1 MSVPLDR
8 LYNFL
13 HDVCNHR
20 DLIIYRFF
28 PHGSKKIID
37 LLPINPKTIVPG
49 GWNPNIFY
57 MICHDQEP
65 LDYDAYA
72 TSTVAEE
79 FIAGNPH
86 AVFKFSQ
93 PITQKE
99 HIHLYSKLNL
109 RMVVQN
115 PVISMYSKKP
125 VLLVH
130 SEKNSQDLQ
139 RYEQQL
145 NMTGVYWWS
154 HAAIARDWF
163 RYAEHDPSLDSRDV
177 SHDFLVYNRAWTGTR
192 EYRLKFADLLIDHDL
207 VLHCRTKFAA
217 FDSGR
222 HYCDHVFKNKTFEIS
237 RADLEQIF
245 KPNLVDST
253 ASADYVNH
261 DYTSTQLEIVLET
274 LFDDD
279 RIQLTEKSLRP
290 IACGHPFMLMST
302 PGSLEYL
309 RSYGFETF
317 GPHIDES
324 YDAVLDPAERMR
336 SIVAEMRR
344 IASLSLDQKQ
354 QLYTELRLIA
364 ARNKQLFF
372 SNSWYNNVIEEFKN
386 NFDQASQVTVEIIKQ
401 DFWNPAAQS

>member
-13 HDVCNHR
+13 HDVCNHH

-28 PHGSKKIID
+28 PHGSKKITD
-37 LLPINPKTIVPG
+37 LKPITTVRPVVPG
-49 GWNPNIFY
+49 TTNPVY

-72 TSTVAEE
+72 TVST
-79 FIAGNPH
+79 AGEY
-86 AVFKFSQ
+86 AAAIQDTIFKISH
-93 PITQKE
+93 PIVEKE
-99 HIHLYSKLNL
+99 QINFLSKLNL
-109 RMVVQN
+109 RMVVTI
-115 PVISMYSKKP
+115 PVYSMCLKKP

-130 SEKNSQDLQ
+130 SEKNSQNLQ

-145 NMTGVYWWS
+145 NMAGVYWWS

-163 RYAEHDPSLDSRDV
+163 RHAEHDPSLDSR
-177 SHDFLVYNRAWTGTR
+177 SATHDFLVYNRAWTGTR
-192 EYRLKFADLLIDHDL
+192 EYRLKFAELLVEHDL
-207 VLHCRTKFAA
+207 VPYCRTTFAPL
-217 FDSGR
+217 DNGN
-222 HYCDHVFKNKTFEIS
+222 HYHDHVFKNKTFEIS
-237 RADLEQIF
+237 RCDLEQIF
-245 KPNLVDST
+245 EPNTVDST
-253 ASADYVNH
+253 ASADYVSQ
-261 DYTSTQLEIVLET
+261 DYISTQLEIVLET

-290 IACGHPFMLMST
+290 IACGHPFMLAST

-317 GPHIDES
+317 GPYINES

-336 SIVAEMRR
+336 FIVAEMQR
-344 IASLSLDQKQ
+344 ITSLPLDQKQ
-354 QLYTELRLIA
+354 QLYAELRLIA

-372 SNSWYNNVIEEFKN
+372 SKSWHDSVIQEFKN
-386 NFDQASQVTVEIIKQ
+386 NFEQALKVTVKPVTK
-401 DFWNPAAQS
+401 DFWDPVTQS

>member
-1 MSVPLDR
+1 
-8 LYNFL
+8 
-13 HDVCNHR
+13 
-20 DLIIYRFF
+20 
-28 PHGSKKIID
+28 
-37 LLPINPKTIVPG
+37 
-49 GWNPNIFY
+49 
-57 MICHDQEP
+57 
-65 LDYDAYA
+65 
-72 TSTVAEE
+72 
-79 FIAGNPH
+79 
-86 AVFKFSQ
+86 
-93 PITQKE
+93 
-99 HIHLYSKLNL
+99 
-109 RMVVQN
+109 
-115 PVISMYSKKP
+115 
-125 VLLVH
+125 
-130 SEKNSQDLQ
+130 
-139 RYEQQL
+139 
-145 NMTGVYWWS
+145 
-154 HAAIARDWF
+154 
-163 RYAEHDPSLDSRDV
+163 
-177 SHDFLVYNRAWTGTR
+177 VYNRAWTGTR
-192 EYRLKFADLLIDHDL
+192 EYRLKFAELLVEHDL

-245 KPNLVDST
+245 EPNLVDST

-324 YDAVLDPAERMR
+324 YDAIQNPVSRMR
-336 SIVAEMRR
+336 SIVTEMQRL
-344 IASLSLDQKQ
+344 ASLSLDQKQ
-354 QLYTELRLIA
+354 QLYTKLRLIA

-372 SNSWYNNVIEEFKN
+372 SKSWYNNVIQEFKN
-386 NFDQASQVTVEIIKQ
+386 NFDQASQVTVEIVSP

>member
-1 MSVPLDR
+1 
-8 LYNFL
+8 
-13 HDVCNHR
+13 
-20 DLIIYRFF
+20 
-28 PHGSKKIID
+28 
-37 LLPINPKTIVPG
+37 
-49 GWNPNIFY
+49 

-72 TSTVAEE
+72 TRTVVEE

-86 AVFKFSQ
+86 TFFKTFQ
-93 PITQKE
+93 HATDE
-99 HIHLYSKLNL
+99 NLDLYSKLNL
-109 RMVVQN
+109 RMVIQN
-115 PVISMYSKKP
+115 PVGSLYIKKP

-130 SEKNSQDLQ
+130 SEKKSQDLQ

-163 RYAEHDPSLDSRDV
+163 RYAEHDPSLNIRDV

-192 EYRLKFADLLIDHDL
+192 EYRLKFAELLVEQDL

-245 KPNLVDST
+245 EPNLVDST

-336 SIVAEMRR
+336 FIVAEMRR

-372 SNSWYNNVIEEFKN
+372 SNSWYNSVIEEFKN
-386 NFDQASQVTVEIIKQ
+386 NFDQASQVTVEIVKP

>member
-1 MSVPLDR
+1 
-8 LYNFL
+8 
-13 HDVCNHR
+13 
-20 DLIIYRFF
+20 
-28 PHGSKKIID
+28 
-37 LLPINPKTIVPG
+37 
-49 GWNPNIFY
+49 

-72 TSTVAEE
+72 TRTVVEE

-86 AVFKFSQ
+86 TFFKTFQ
-93 PITQKE
+93 HATDE
-99 HIHLYSKLNL
+99 NLDLYSKLNL
-109 RMVVQN
+109 RMVIQN
-115 PVISMYSKKP
+115 PVGSLYIKKP

-130 SEKNSQDLQ
+130 SEKKSQDLQ

-163 RYAEHDPSLDSRDV
+163 RYAEHDPFLDSRDV

-192 EYRLKFADLLIDHDL
+192 EYRLKFAELLVEQDL

-245 KPNLVDST
+245 EPNLVDST
-253 ASADYVNH
+253 ASADYASH
-261 DYTSTQLEIVLET
+261 DYSSTQLEIVLET
-274 LFDDD
+274 LFDDN
-279 RIQLTEKSLRP
+279 RIQVTEKSLRP
-290 IACGHPFMLMST
+290 IACGHPFMLLAT
-302 PGSLEYL
+302 AGSLEYL

-317 GPHIDES
+317 GQHIDES
-324 YDAVLDPAERMR
+324 YDTIQNPVSRMR
-336 SIVAEMRR
+336 SIVTEMQRL
-344 IASLSLDQKQ
+344 ASLSLDQKQ
-354 QLYTELRLIA
+354 QLYAELRSIA

-372 SNSWYNNVIEEFKN
+372 SKSWHNLVIQEYKN
-386 NFDQASQVTVEIIKQ
+386 NFIAALTIDKKFKVDVSDLCDII
-401 DFWNPAAQS
+401 QS